1 MPPDCGRRCSRTGE
15 IRGFRRFPVRKW
27 KRVETGDGPRY
38 RSSLASHEAALLKNL
53 AIAMIG
59 LLDERES
66 SSPADE
72 LEEITGIKTGN
83 AEPPR
88 DPTLRRLLPD
98 FFQQDGED
106 PSSADEGERLNAA
119 LRSLHEPEIIDAKRV
134 AAQRLLDTIPKDG
147 GRFELTEEDANSWAS
162 AVNDIRLTLG
172 VMLDV
177 GPEGPERLPADHP
190 LAVHFDVYQWLTVL
204 QEYLVLV
211 LMGSR

>member
-1 MPPDCGRRCSRTGE
+1 
-15 IRGFRRFPVRKW
+15 VRKW
-27 KRVETGDGPRY
+27 KRVETADGPRF
-38 RSSLASHEAALLKNL
+38 RSALASHEAALLMNL
-53 AIAMIG
+53 ATAMIG

-83 AEPPR
+83 AEPPK

-98 FFQQDGED
+98 FYRSDDQDTAPAD
-106 PSSADEGERLNAA
+106 SADSLNAA
-119 LRSLHEPEIIDAKRV
+119 LRSLHEPGIVDAKRV
-134 AAQRLLDTIPKDG
+134 AAQRLLSTVPEDG
-147 GRFELTEEDANSWAS
+147 GRFELSEEDANCWIG

-172 VMLDV
+172 VMLEV

>member
-1 MPPDCGRRCSRTGE
+1 M
-15 IRGFRRFPVRKW
+15 RKW
-27 KRVETGDGPRY
+27 KRVETSDGPHF
-38 RSSLASHEAALLKNL
+38 RSALASHEAALLKNL
-53 AIAMIG
+53 ATAMVG

-66 SSPADE
+66 ASPADE

-83 AEPPR
+83 SDPPR

-98 FFQQDGED
+98 FFRHDGDD
-106 PSSADEGERLNAA
+106 PSAPDVADSLNAA
-119 LRSLHEPEIIDAKRV
+119 LRSLHEPEIIDAKRL
-134 AAQRLLDTIPKDG
+134 AAQRLLDTVPDDG
-147 GRFELTEEDANSWAS
+147 GRFDLTEEDANAWVA

-172 VMLDV
+172 VMLEV

-211 LMGSR
+211 LMGPR